1 MNYLLDNNISVKGL
15 DQALKIARDLIEA
28 DYQVMVQLD
37 DGDIY
42 IVSYEYNDLTYGSNR
57 FASITPEE
65 EEDIYDARLAAKLNK
80 DKDIAGDDEDDY
92 DK

>member
-1 MNYLLDNNISVKGL
+1 MNYLIDNNISVKGL

-37 DGDIY
+37 DGDTY
-42 IVSYEYNDLTYGSNR
+42 IVSYEDNDLTYGSNR

-65 EEDIYDARLAAKLNK
+65 EENIYDARLAAKHANNE
-80 DKDIAGDDEDDY
+80 IANENEDNY